1 MRTTSIRTLVA
12 VLATLGLAAAAAGS
26 ASATTVCVVGAGT
39 QGSCPAGQH
48 PGGAITAA
56 STNSLY
62 RLPSSGIAWSCTN
75 STLSGTAP
83 ATIAATVSTPVTLAV
98 SGCSLF
104 GSSVGVSVPAACKPG
119 GAAPIKLNAM
129 WNAGTPA
136 TSLTIPA
143 GCTITITPPGCT
155 ISVSGPQ
162 TIGNG
167 TAGAG
172 GQAWTNGTTS
182 PSAFAV
188 NTDAFTGTV
197 TPGSNPAFC
206 PNNGSSSSPINVTLG
221 GNFTLTAP
229 VGNPRATIQP

>member
-1 MRTTSIRTLVA
+1 MRTTSLKTLVA
-12 VLATLGLAAAAAGS
+12 VLSTLGFAAAAAGS
-26 ASATTVCVVGAGT
+26 ASATTVCVSGAGA

-48 PGGAITAA
+48 PGGAFTAA
-56 STNSLY
+56 STNSVY
-62 RLPSSGIAWSCTN
+62 RIPASGITWSC
-75 STLSGTAP
+75 SSSSVSGTAP
-83 ATIAATVSTPVTLAV
+83 ATTAATVSTPVTLAV

-104 GSSVGVSVPAACKPG
+104 GSPVGVSVPAACKPG

-143 GCTITITPPGCT
+143 GCTITITPPSCT

-172 GQAWTNGTTS
+172 GQAWTNGMTS
-182 PSAFAV
+182 PSGFAV
-188 NTDAFTGTV
+188 NTDAFNGTV
-197 TPGSNPAFC
+197 AAGSSPLICPTTGGILNATLLGSFSITSPGSLP
-206 PNNGSSSSPINVTLG
+206 GVT
-221 GNFTLTAP
+221 
-229 VGNPRATIQP
+229 IKS